1 MEQSQQ
7 SPTNEHRLADEAS
20 TVVGG
25 VKEKVSGA
33 LTSARGAAGNMQTSL
48 ANALESGAAALRQ
61 RTAALGG
68 GVAVGSEDA
77 ATPGLASGTAADVG
91 SAIGRAEGQVI
102 AAVAP
107 RAAET
112 GDVVASLMERG
123 ASWLREADLSELE
136 GHITT
141 QVKQYPVRTLAIAAG
156 IGLLL
161 ARRRD

>member
-7 SPTNEHRLADEAS
+7 SPTNEQSLSGEAGA
-20 TVVGG
+20 VGG
-25 VKEKVSGA
+25 DVKEKVSDG
-33 LTSARGAAGNMQTSL
+33 LTSARGTAGKMQSSV
-48 ANALESGAAALRQ
+48 ADALESGAASLRQ
-61 RTAALGG
+61 RTAGLGG
-68 GVAVGSEDA
+68 GSQAGSGDS
-77 ATPGLASGTAADVG
+77 PSSGLSEGTATGVG

-123 ASWLREADLSELE
+123 ASWLRETDLSNLE

>member
-7 SPTNEHRLADEAS
+7 SSSNEHGLADEAS
-20 TVVGG
+20 TVADG
-25 VKEKVSGA
+25 VKEKVTGT
-33 LTSARGAAGNMQTSL
+33 LTSVRGAAGNMQTTL

-61 RTAALGG
+61 RTASLGG
-68 GVAVGSEDA
+68 EVEAGSGDA
-77 ATPGLASGTAADVG
+77 ATSNFASGTAAGVG
-91 SAIGRAEGQVI
+91 SAISRAEGQVI

-123 ASWLREADLSELE
+123 ATWLREADLSELE
-136 GHITT
+136 GHVTT

-156 IGLLL
+156 IGLLI

>member
-7 SPTNEHRLADEAS
+7 SSSNEHGLADEAS
-20 TVVGG
+20 TVADR
-25 VKEKVSGA
+25 VKEEVTGA
-33 LTSARGAAGNMQTSL
+33 LTSVRGAASNMQTTL
-48 ANALESGAAALRQ
+48 ANALESGAASLRQ
-61 RTAALGG
+61 RTATLGG
-68 GVAVGSEDA
+68 EVELGSNGAAPTDLSSGA
-77 ATPGLASGTAADVG
+77 ATGVG
-91 SAIGRAEGQVI
+91 SAIRRAEGQVI

-123 ASWLREADLSELE
+123 ATWLRGADLSELE

-156 IGLLL
+156 IGLLI